1 MHNLAFSGRE
11 AGSLSPSLS
20 SALGVLNPAQKP
32 PFPPTALINAR
43 YSPTV
48 RYVRAD
54 YNGGLHGGRKMTA
67 QTPSIQF
74 FEGISEELSNVSL
87 RRNRNSGVRS
97 VLMTFN
103 SLKALEKFNSFTK
116 RSSNSMLLTDEEGAI
131 SVEPSSIQIRFGG
144 PEGDE
149 LQRVECQFEIEQED
163 HWERFMRFMHRYA
176 QVNDMA
182 YSETDKSQGKGGN

>member
-1 MHNLAFSGRE
+1 
-11 AGSLSPSLS
+11 
-20 SALGVLNPAQKP
+20 
-32 PFPPTALINAR
+32 
-43 YSPTV
+43 
-48 RYVRAD
+48 
-54 YNGGLHGGRKMTA
+54 MTS

-116 RSSNSMLLTDEEGAI
+116 PSSNCMLLTDEEGAI
-131 SVEPSSIQIRFGG
+131 TVEPSSVQFLFGG

-149 LQRVECQFEIEQED
+149 LNRVECKFEIERED
-163 HWERFMRFMHRYA
+163 HWERFMRFMNRYA
-176 QVNDMA
+176 QANDMA
-182 YSETDKSQGKGGN
+182 YSETEKSKESGSI